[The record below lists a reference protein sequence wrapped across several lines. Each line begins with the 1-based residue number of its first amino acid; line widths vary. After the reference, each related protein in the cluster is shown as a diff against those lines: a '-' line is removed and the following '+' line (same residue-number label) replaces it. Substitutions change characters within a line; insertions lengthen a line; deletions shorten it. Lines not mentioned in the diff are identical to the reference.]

1 MEIVKYPDGTTFLY
15 GEFVQASTLDDT
27 CDIECEPLTISIP
40 LEDLDKLINELTL
53 VKAYLNSELIFT
65 EEDED

>member
-15 GEFVQASTLDDT
+15 GEFVQASTLDKD
-27 CDIECEPLTISIP
+27 CDIECDDIP

-53 VKAYLNSELIFT
+53 VKANLNSELIFT